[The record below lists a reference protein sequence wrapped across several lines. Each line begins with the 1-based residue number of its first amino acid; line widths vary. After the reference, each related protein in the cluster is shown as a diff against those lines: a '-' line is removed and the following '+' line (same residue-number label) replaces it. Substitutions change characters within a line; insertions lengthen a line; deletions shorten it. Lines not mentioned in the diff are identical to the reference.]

1 MRNIAVKMTLNKLL
15 MEFYKENG
23 IPENGGIDKD
33 TFEIKIFGIK
43 LKFPNPKF
51 RKDVTHIHDL
61 QHILNNCDTSWKG
74 EAFIAGWEIST
85 GMWKYFPVCTFS
97 FWAMGYSLWL
107 HPKAVF
113 SGFKKGLND
122 IGIIDLK
129 ISKTDFMRMELEELE
144 KITKKEKSTEM
155 GSIEWFKFM
164 FLWIISQVIFISP
177 LIIIAIGILW
187 MSK

>member
-1 MRNIAVKMTLNKLL
+1 M
-15 MEFYKENG
+15 YK
-23 IPENGGIDKD
+23 
-33 TFEIKIFGIK
+33 
-43 LKFPNPKF
+43 
-51 RKDVTHIHDL
+51 RQHIHDI

-85 GMWKYFPVCTFS
+85 GMWKYFPICTFS
-97 FWAMGYSLWL
+97 FWAMGYSFWL

-164 FLWIISQVIFISP
+164 FLWIISQVVFISP

>member
-1 MRNIAVKMTLNKLL
+1 
-15 MEFYKENG
+15 
-23 IPENGGIDKD
+23 
-33 TFEIKIFGIK
+33 
-43 LKFPNPKF
+43 
-51 RKDVTHIHDL
+51 
-61 QHILNNCDTSWKG
+61 
-74 EAFIAGWEIST
+74 
-85 GMWKYFPVCTFS
+85 
-97 FWAMGYSLWL
+97 MGYKHWL
-107 HPKAVF
+107 FPRAVYD
-113 SGFKKGLND
+113 GFKKGLND